1 MGNSKTY
8 HTQCFLFKQYAPL
21 RFDYFNSDVFSV
33 VILMYYS
40 IIIAYIN
47 FLFKVEFSLV
57 HILIILM
64 CFYILYCTSL
74 YSFRKHIY
82 NSI

>member
-1 MGNSKTY
+1 ML
-8 HTQCFLFKQYAPL
+8 LFKQYAHCL
-21 RFDYFNSDVFSV
+21 IIYFNSDSFSV
-33 VILMYYS
+33 VILTYYF

-47 FLFKVEFSLV
+47 FLFKVEFNLV

-64 CFYILYCTSL
+64 CFYFLYCTSL

-82 NSI
+82 NLI